1 VRIGF
6 DLFSSVG
13 NGWMVN
19 LRPSGPLGESRGPL
33 VGKGGKSDVESQ
45 HHQGCSPACVG

>member
-19 LRPSGPLGESRGPL
+19 LRPSGALRGKQRT
-33 VGKGGKSDVESQ
+33 VGWEGWEE
-45 HHQGCSPACVG
+45 